1 MFDFIYNNPIALI
14 DGVEY
19 EVYEFQKSAPNSVA
33 IYFKNEEYNW
43 GTSAV
48 ENETII
54 NGVLQ
59 TSADMI
65 IETLTNG

>member
-33 IYFKNEEYNW
+33 IYFKNEEYK
-43 GTSAV
+43 
-48 ENETII
+48 
-54 NGVLQ
+54 
-59 TSADMI
+59 
-65 IETLTNG
+65 